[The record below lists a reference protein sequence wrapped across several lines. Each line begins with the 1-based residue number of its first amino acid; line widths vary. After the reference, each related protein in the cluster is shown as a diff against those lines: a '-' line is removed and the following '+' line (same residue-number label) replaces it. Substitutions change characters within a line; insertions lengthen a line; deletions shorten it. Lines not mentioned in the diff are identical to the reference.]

1 MQNEQEEEPEIEAV
15 MSDIEEEVS
24 TVDFVDEAREP
35 EQPKIILMKKTKT
48 LEYLWSHLLVN
59 VG

>member
-1 MQNEQEEEPEIEAV
+1 MQNEQEEEPEIEVV

-24 TVDFVDEAREP
+24 TVDFVDEAREL